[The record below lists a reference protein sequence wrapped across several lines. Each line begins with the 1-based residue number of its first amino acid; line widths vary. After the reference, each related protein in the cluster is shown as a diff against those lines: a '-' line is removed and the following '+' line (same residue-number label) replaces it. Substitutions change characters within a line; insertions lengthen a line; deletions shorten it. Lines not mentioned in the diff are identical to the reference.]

1 MGPRLSVRA
10 VFYHQDHILLCKHCD
25 DRGFWYITPGGGVEH
40 GETLEDA
47 FHRELMEELGLQ
59 AIMGDVLCI
68 RDLISD
74 RHPTPYLPD
83 HFHQLEIFVEG
94 KSPTFVSEACKLD
107 PDQIGYEWVHTDLLD
122 SILFFPTELV
132 SVFKDRNFSMIYQ
145 GHKL

>member
-10 VFYHQDHILLCKHCD
+10 VFYRQDHILLCKHQD

-47 FHRELMEELGLQ
+47 FHRELMEEVGIQ
-59 AIMGDVLCI
+59 AQMGDVLCI

-74 RHPTPYLPD
+74 RHPTPYLPK

-94 KSPTFVSEACKLD
+94 KSPDFICEASKLD
-107 PDQIGYEWVHTDLLD
+107 PDQIGYEWVPLNELD
-122 SILFFPTELV
+122 NILFFPTELV
-132 SVFKDRNFSMIYQ
+132 SVFKNKNFSMVYQ